1 MDHLSPAWS
10 RVSDHLVPWIVFTL
24 VFVVVST
31 ITCGLGLVFA
41 PNVYLAAKKAV
52 EEGQAPA
59 IGDLFAMDHIVEYV
73 ILLVVGFVASLVG
86 AAIPVIGSF
95 LVAMF
100 LFWAPML
107 IVDGKYSAIEAIQV
121 SARAVA
127 KDFVGVLLFLLVQ
140 LVGSVASGFLC
151 GLPLLILLPW
161 LVVAAW
167 MFYQASEDA
176 LNAAAKEAGF

>member
-41 PNVYLAAKKAV
+41 PNVYVAAKKSV
-52 EEGQAPA
+52 EDGQPPA
-59 IGDLFAMDHIVEYV
+59 IGDLFAMDHIVDYL
-73 ILLVVGFVASLVG
+73 ILVLVGLVASLV
-86 AAIPVIGSF
+86 AAMIPVIGSF

-107 IVDGKYSAIEAIQV
+107 IVDGKHSAMQAIQV

-127 KDFVGVLLFLLVQ
+127 KDPVGVLLFLLVQ
-140 LVGSVASGFLC
+140 VVGSVVSGFLC
-151 GLPLLILLPW
+151 GLPLLIVLPW
-161 LVVAAW
+161 LVVAGW
-167 MFYQASEDA
+167 MFYRASEDV
-176 LNAAAKEAGF
+176 LTAAAQEAGF